1 LSSGGADE
9 DCPEVEEEE
18 GGSPKGFP
26 LPEDEVP
33 DELELDGENE
43 FAAPT
48 ALTFVG
54 RNTAEIEVKSLNK
67 SLEFLRN

>member
-1 LSSGGADE
+1 MD
-9 DCPEVEEEE
+9 EEE

-26 LPEDEVP
+26 FPEDEVP
-33 DELELDGENE
+33 DEVELEGGNE

-67 SLEFLRN
+67 SLEFFRN